1 MSNPY
6 EPPPQLPP
14 QFSSQPAGQA
24 DATGGLIP
32 YNNGPALI
40 AYYMSIFTLLCCV
53 TPVPLGFVAMVF
65 GIMGLRKRAREPAVK
80 GSVHAWIG
88 IILGAISGLGSL
100 VMIPVWLGAV
110 LSGAR

>member
-14 QFSSQPAGQA
+14 EPRRPGEG

-32 YNNGPALI
+32 YKNGPALA
-40 AYYMSIFTLLCCV
+40 AYYISILTILCCV
-53 TPVPLGFVAMVF
+53 TPLPLGIIPVVL
-65 GIMGLRKRAREPAVK
+65 GVMGLRKRAREPEVK

-88 IILGAISGLGSL
+88 IVLGGASAFCSVIMIFVAIAAILN
-100 VMIPVWLGAV
+100 
-110 LSGAR
+110 R